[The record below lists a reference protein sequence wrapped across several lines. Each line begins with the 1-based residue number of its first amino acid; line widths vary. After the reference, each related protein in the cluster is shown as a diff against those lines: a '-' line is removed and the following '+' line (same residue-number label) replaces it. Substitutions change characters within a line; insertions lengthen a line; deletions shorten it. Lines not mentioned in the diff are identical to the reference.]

1 MVEEKQFQFNQ
12 KAKEIRR
19 NQRDLIRN
27 RQNSLEEK
35 FKQIDEHVEANKK
48 EKEHEVMMKKEV
60 RKLREEDFK
69 LVSERLKRKDT
80 LKKLYILE
88 KEFGV
93 AESIEK
99 AKQERE
105 RLAEINAERHR
116 QQSVERLQLENALA
130 QLTHLQST
138 KARERF
144 LKNKGF
150 DQSFIQK
157 IKQKLPMLLEP
168 D

>member
-1 MVEEKQFQFNQ
+1 
-12 KAKEIRR
+12 
-19 NQRDLIRN
+19 
-27 RQNSLEEK
+27 
-35 FKQIDEHVEANKK
+35 
-48 EKEHEVMMKKEV
+48 MKKEV

-116 QQSVERLQLENALA
+116 
-130 QLTHLQST
+130 
-138 KARERF
+138 
-144 LKNKGF
+144 
-150 DQSFIQK
+150 
-157 IKQKLPMLLEP
+157 
-168 D
+168 